1 MRPGLAVAA
10 MTTIPVAGCGGGST
24 SREDDVKAVSIQF
37 VEAILDERNGLACA
51 LTTNVGDCIAGLAL
65 AQGFLGEG
73 GVEAVLGD
81 NWRDELE
88 NADVT
93 FHDDDRA
100 TIEPITGLEPIE
112 LVRQDGKW
120 LIAYDD

>member
-1 MRPGLAVAA
+1 MRSGFVVAA
-10 MTTIPVAGCGGGST
+10 MTTTLVVGCGGSAT
-24 SREDDVKAVSIQF
+24 SREDEVRSLSFQF
-37 VEAILDERNGLACA
+37 VEALLDERNGVACA

-81 NWRDELE
+81 HWRDDLK

-93 FHDDDRA
+93 FHDDNHA
-100 TIEPITGLEPIE
+100 TIAPITGLEPIE
-112 LVRQDGKW
+112 LVREDGKW
-120 LIAYDD
+120 LIVYDD